1 MESQPPEP
9 SEAKLAASEA
19 SEAKM
24 AETAERDASSV
35 SEPLELPERLAEP
48 AAKRAKVA
56 LLQIQSEAFSSQLQC
71 HNHSH
76 IRHNHI
82 TAPSLLPQPKHMAI
96 HQIPLTTASLF

>member
-35 SEPLELPERLAEP
+35 SEPAAE
-48 AAKRAKVA
+48 RAKVA

-96 HQIPLTTASLF
+96 HQIPLTTASLV